1 MQYYNRN
8 VLFCIY
14 FKTIID
20 FIIIS
25 VIKMLMSIL
34 INEGKDNSLL
44 YVYLN
49 LKHLNFQ
56 RPVIIQCVEVLSG
69 VH

>member
-1 MQYYNRN
+1 
-8 VLFCIY
+8 
-14 FKTIID
+14 
-20 FIIIS
+20 
-25 VIKMLMSIL
+25 MSIL
-34 INEGKDNSLL
+34 MNEGKDNSLL